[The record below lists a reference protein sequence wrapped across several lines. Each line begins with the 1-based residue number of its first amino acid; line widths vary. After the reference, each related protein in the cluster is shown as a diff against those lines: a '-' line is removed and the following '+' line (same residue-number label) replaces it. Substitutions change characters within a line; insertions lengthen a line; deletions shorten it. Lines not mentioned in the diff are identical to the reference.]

1 MISCLSMER
10 IHNIAFAGKKVIRSL
25 SIYPV
30 SVDIMQVGLY
40 EAVCSSLC
48 IRREIHQLQQNGVGG
63 ILNPRRNLA
72 TPIVNVIFGYH
83 LILQEHARLA
93 LL

>member
-10 IHNIAFAGKKVIRSL
+10 IHDIAFAGKKIIGAL
-25 SIYPV
+25 SIFPV
-30 SVDIMQVGLY
+30 SIDIMQVGLY
-40 EAVCSSLC
+40 ETVCSSLC
-48 IRREIHQLQQNGVGG
+48 IWREIHQMQQNGVGS

-72 TPIVNVIFGYH
+72 TPIINVIFGYH